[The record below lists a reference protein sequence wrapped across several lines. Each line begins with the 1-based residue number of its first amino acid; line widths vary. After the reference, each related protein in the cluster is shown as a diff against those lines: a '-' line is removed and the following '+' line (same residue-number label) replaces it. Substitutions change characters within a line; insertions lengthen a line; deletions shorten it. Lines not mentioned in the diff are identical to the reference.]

1 MEPNNTNS
9 SAIAEI
15 TTPKNEIS
23 NYTIELKN
31 TEKLLIIFFF
41 LFEINLC
48 FLSLIEFC

>member
-31 TEKLLIIFFF
+31 TEKLLIIFF

-48 FLSLIEFC
+48 FLSPIEFC